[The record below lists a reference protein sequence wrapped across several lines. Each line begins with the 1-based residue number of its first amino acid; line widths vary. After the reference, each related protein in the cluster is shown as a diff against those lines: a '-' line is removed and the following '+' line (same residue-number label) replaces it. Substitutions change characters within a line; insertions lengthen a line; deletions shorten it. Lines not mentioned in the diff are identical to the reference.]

1 MKYTEEEKNNIE
13 IINNLKKYFQNN
25 IDKGYSKFVYNDYG
39 LDEKNIDILNALD
52 YFLENNTKQQKEIEN
67 YKKNMAI
74 ISEICIDESKLHI
87 TSKKAIKEVRNYLIC
102 WTKKEKKAIENF
114 KYWIQTNT
122 ERGVCTIPDY
132 ICINALNLL
141 EKQQKEIEKKD
152 KIITE
157 VERYARGIKD
167 EELLL
172 ILKKDEIEKLV
183 NECEEL
189 LGDE

>member
-1 MKYTEEEKNNIE
+1 MEYTE
-13 IINNLKKYFQNN
+13 
-25 IDKGYSKFVYNDYG
+25 
-39 LDEKNIDILNALD
+39 
-52 YFLENNTKQQKEIEN
+52 
-67 YKKNMAI
+67 
-74 ISEICIDESKLHI
+74 
-87 TSKKAIKEVRNYLIC
+87 
-102 WTKKEKKAIENF
+102 KEKKAI
-114 KYWIQTNT
+114 
-122 ERGVCTIPDY
+122 TILDEFELRRKTVNY
-132 ICINALNLL
+132 NRITVEDSQCAKTVLNLL